1 MVEPDLVS
9 PVEHYL
15 LARPFDGNLPEQKVS
30 SGRWRGRSV
39 CGHLARI
46 RRDYGAVELFVRR
59 NSTALC
65 VAHERTPHTFNDDSA
80 RCHFPWVDV
89 FAHLLLAANQSNHS
103 VFNYK
108 VANLGGSI
116 AASIKFW
123 KQRFAR

>member
-80 RCHFPWVDV
+80 RCHFPWVRN
-89 FAHLLLAANQSNHS
+89 F
-103 VFNYK
+103 
-108 VANLGGSI
+108 LGW
-116 AASIKFW
+116 AASEPTFSPTSFW
-123 KQRFAR
+123 QQTSPTTASSITRWPISVAR